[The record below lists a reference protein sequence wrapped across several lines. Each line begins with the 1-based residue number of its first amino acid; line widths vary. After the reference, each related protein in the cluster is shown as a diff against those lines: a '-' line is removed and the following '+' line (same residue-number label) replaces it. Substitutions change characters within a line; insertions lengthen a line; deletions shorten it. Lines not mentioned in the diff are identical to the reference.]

1 MKRRKIEPKKNLY
14 ARGRL
19 GYVDLSE
26 AGDAGLDV
34 AVETDRVGPEP
45 LELLRHE
52 LSISFFR
59 RRIERPGLKAH
70 PKPTGPTTGAR
81 THHFTNCNTQQRH

>member
-1 MKRRKIEPKKNLY
+1 MQRKAWLC
-14 ARGRL
+14 RL
-19 GYVDLSE
+19 E
-26 AGDAGLDV
+26 QAGDAGLDV

-59 RRIERPGLKAH
+59 RRIERLGLKAH
-70 PKPTGPTTGAR
+70 PKPTGPNYGCPHAPLHQLQHAAASLTT
-81 THHFTNCNTQQRH
+81 NTERN